1 MSDGIEP
8 ACRLHKISV
17 SDRTLNVLRR
27 LAIETDPGH
36 PLRDELRLLEGRWD
50 AVERRKLEFERSRR
64 EQSFGGAA

>member
-8 ACRLHKISV
+8 TCRLHNIAV

-36 PLRDELRLLEGRWD
+36 PLRDELKLLESRWD
-50 AVERRKLEFERSRR
+50 RAEELRLEEERKRNTALRD
-64 EQSFGGAA
+64 AA